1 MTLDD
6 VCQKIDDLEI
16 AMAKVLKK
24 GLGEVKEAIVSFAHT
39 KVDRSEVEALRRQV
53 ADLEQR
59 VARVST

>member
-1 MTLDD
+1 
-6 VCQKIDDLEI
+6 
-16 AMAKVLKK
+16 MAEVLKK

-59 VARVST
+59 VA